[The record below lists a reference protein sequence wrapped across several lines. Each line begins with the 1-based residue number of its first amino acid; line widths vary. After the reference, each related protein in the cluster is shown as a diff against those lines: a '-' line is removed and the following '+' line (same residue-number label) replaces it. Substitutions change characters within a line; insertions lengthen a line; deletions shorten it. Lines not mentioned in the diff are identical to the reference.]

1 MKKRGRLRA
10 MKKRQRMA
18 VLAVIAWVA
27 FAVAAGLA
35 IVSRSAEESDGVTVA
50 VKLPAELSAEALQG
64 ERLFKANCQA
74 CHGPNASGT
83 KLGPPLIHD
92 IYNPGHHSD
101 DAFYLAAATGVR
113 QHHWPYGDMPAQ
125 PQVTRADV
133 GLIIRFVRE
142 LQEANGIV
150 RQGVLGVAGGLATEA
165 QRAQR

>member
-10 MKKRQRMA
+10 MKKRQRIVM
-18 VLAVIAWVA
+18 LAVIAWVA
-27 FAVAAGLA
+27 FGVAAGLA
-35 IVSRSAEESDGVTVA
+35 IVSRTSEESSGVTVA
-50 VKLPAELSAEALQG
+50 VALPAAYSQEAEAG
-64 ERLFKANCQA
+64 ATLFKLNCQA

-101 DAFYLAAATGVR
+101 EAFYLAAATGVR
-113 QHHWPYGDMPAQ
+113 AHHWPYGDMPAQ
-125 PQVTRADV
+125 PQVTREDV

-150 RQGVLGVAGGLATEA
+150 RKAY
-165 QRAQR
+165 